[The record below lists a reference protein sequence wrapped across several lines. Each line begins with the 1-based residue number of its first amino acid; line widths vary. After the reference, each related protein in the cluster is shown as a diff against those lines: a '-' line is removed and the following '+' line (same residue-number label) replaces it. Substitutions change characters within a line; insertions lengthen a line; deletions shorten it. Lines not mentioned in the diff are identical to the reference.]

1 MKIKIFAFLCSL
13 LISQNA
19 QAITAVTDVREA
31 EEKLLDTNM
40 AMFEEKFGNLS
51 KAEQVN
57 AIAENLSSNPA
68 KLLIFAKEI
77 ANPVNWFGV
86 FRATGIEGS
95 VMRAVMIAYGLPLP
109 VDFEES
115 LWGKKEHMRDVTLYA
130 VAKHLKFKETAAT
143 SEDSEAFMK
152 NLFSD
157 IRKYSLSVDQVLY
170 AKKCI
175 EEFGDFPYF
184 HNVTNIGDLPVR
196 QSYTPAGILSQK
208 KTFKS
213 LVSSDVEKVKA
224 EREEANITVWGQVG
238 RFFKHA
244 VASVLFVPYAPLRL
258 WFIYDSNKS
267 YRLVQIMCE
276 RIMANVEMVKAG
288 IEKTASLDDLKANN
302 NTTPFEA
309 LLNYSGMTRTRLKS
323 IENVDRVGTRAIN
336 DLFNYLSIKLD
347 IDKVE
352 AEKKALMEIE
362 AALKSSTT
370 ETASE
375 NAKKQFVAIAYSCA
389 NPDSDCLENNN
400 LRKKVLETIA
410 KILGISTTESMD
422 TDEIKVA
429 IIEALKT
436 EPWAKYPENFDTIP
450 DYMEDPY
457 KALSDNSFYH
467 NASPFFV
474 NLKELE
480 DQRANYQ
487 PITAGAKTGVAVIAP
502 TH

>member
-1 MKIKIFAFLCSL
+1 MNIKIFVFLGFLSF
-13 LISQNA
+13 SQGA
-19 QAITAVTDVREA
+19 QTITAVTDVREA

-40 AMFEEKFGNLS
+40 NMFEEKFGNLP
-51 KAEQVN
+51 KPEQVD
-57 AIAENLSSNPA
+57 AIAQNLSSNPS
-68 KLLIFAKEI
+68 KLLVFAKEI

-130 VAKHLKFKETAAT
+130 VAKHLKFKEAAAA
-143 SEDSEAFMK
+143 SDDSEAFMN

-157 IRKYSLSVDQVLY
+157 IAKYSLSVDQVLY
-170 AKKCI
+170 AKKCV

-196 QSYTPAGILSQK
+196 QSYTPAGIVSHK
-208 KTFKS
+208 ETFKAM
-213 LVSSDVEKVKA
+213 VSSDVEKVKA
-224 EREEANITVWGQVG
+224 EREAANITVWGQVG

-288 IEKTASLDDLKANN
+288 LEKSSDLEALKANP

-323 IENVDRVGTRAIN
+323 IENVDRVGTRAIK

-347 IDKVE
+347 IDKAE
-352 AEKKALMEIE
+352 AEKKALLEIE
-362 AALKSSTT
+362 AALK
-370 ETASE
+370 ASVSEPTNE

-389 NPDSDCLENNN
+389 NPENDCFDNDKL
-400 LRKKVLETIA
+400 KKSVLETIA
-410 KILGISTTESMD
+410 KILSIAVTES
-422 TDEIKVA
+422 TDYDKLKAEI
-429 IIEALKT
+429 ITALKT
-436 EPWAKYPENFDTIP
+436 EPWVKYPENFAFVP
-450 DYMEDPY
+450 EYMDDPY

-467 NASPFFV
+467 NAAPFFV

-487 PITAGAKTGVAVIAP
+487 PITAGAKTGVAVVA
-502 TH
+502 TQ